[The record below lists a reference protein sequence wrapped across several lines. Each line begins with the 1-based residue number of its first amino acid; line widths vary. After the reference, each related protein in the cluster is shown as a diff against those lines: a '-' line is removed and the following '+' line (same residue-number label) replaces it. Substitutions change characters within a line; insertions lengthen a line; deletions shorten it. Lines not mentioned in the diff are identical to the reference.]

1 LAWDNKVVWNEGLFL
16 QPQHFQQQ
24 DRYIE
29 ALVGGVAT
37 SVAPY
42 VWGVS
47 ELTIDEEL
55 LRLGKIALK
64 SARGMTPDGAI
75 FRVPAADDHP
85 PAMDVPETVKN
96 TVVYLTIPTRR
107 HGATE
112 VDMSGAEKS
121 AARFRPAEID
131 VTNAVGN
138 EKSPATLAV
147 GKLRLN
153 FALDVD
159 DTSDLL
165 VIPIARII
173 EVRSDSAVV
182 LDKGFIPSCLDVRAS
197 GTLAD
202 FLQEVEGLL
211 SHRCDA
217 LAGRLAEGGPA
228 KGAAEIQDFLLLQC
242 VNRYLPMVRHLTHI
256 ENTHPCT
263 MYEMLLGLA
272 GELSTFMDSAKRLPD
287 MKPYKHEDLTGTF
300 RDLMRA
306 LRQYLSAVLE
316 QNAVKIALEA
326 RKYGISVAMVA
337 DKRLLGGAKF
347 VLAAKAE
354 VTPESLR
361 RHFPTQVKIGPVE
374 SIRQLVNSALPGV
387 DMRPLPVAPR
397 QVPFNSGTTYFE
409 LDRDGPLWKQLTTS
423 GGIAVHV
430 AGDFPGLEMELW
442 AIRNA

>member
-1 LAWDNKVVWNEGLFL
+1 MAWDNKVVWSEGLFL

-29 ALVGGVAT
+29 ALVGGVGSHVT
-37 SVAPY
+37 PY
-42 VWGVS
+42 AWGLA
-47 ELTIDEEL
+47 ELTLDEEL

-64 SARGMTPDGAI
+64 SARGLTPDGAV
-75 FRVPAADDHP
+75 FRVPAADDLP
-85 PAMDVPETVKN
+85 PAMDVPETIKN
-96 TVVYLTIPTRR
+96 CVVYLTVPTRR

-112 VDMSGAEKS
+112 VDLSGAAKS
-121 AARFRPAEID
+121 AARFRPAEIA
-131 VTNAVGN
+131 VTNAVGA

-147 GKLRLN
+147 AKLRLN
-153 FALDVD
+153 FALAVD
-159 DTSDLL
+159 DTSDML

-182 LDKGFIPSCLDVRAS
+182 LDRGFIPTCLDIRAS
-197 GTLAD
+197 ATLAD
-202 FLQEVEGLL
+202 FVQEVEGLL
-211 SHRCDA
+211 THRCDA
-217 LAGRLAEGGPA
+217 LAGRLAESGPA

-256 ENTHPCT
+256 ENAHPSAV
-263 MYEMLLGLA
+263 YQMLIGLA

-287 MKPYKHEDLTGTF
+287 MAPYKHEDLTATF

-316 QNAVKIALEA
+316 QNAVKIVLEP

-347 VLAAKAE
+347 VLAAKAD
-354 VTPESLR
+354 VAPEALR

-387 DMRPLPVAPR
+387 EMRPLPVAPR

-423 GGIAVHV
+423 GGVAVHV

-442 AIRNA
+442 AIRNG